1 MDSENNNFKKWNEL
15 KEGDTIYYFD
25 HGKLHEQVVHSVE
38 EKTDRREYS
47 YGFTRTISETK
58 YLVIKAGRSSEIKI
72 YEYEYKMSWHHAYY
86 FTRYT
91 CKEAA
96 LWNLKERYKY
106 NNEKAERLRKKYE
119 KYAKLTEKYSN
130 IINDIEKTLSDH

>member
-1 MDSENNNFKKWNEL
+1 MYNENNNFKKWNEV

-38 EKTDRREYS
+38 EKGNVHS
-47 YGFTRTISETK
+47 YGYGGHITTYYSE
-58 YLVIKAGRSSEIKI
+58 YILIKAGRGSEIKI
-72 YEYEYKMSWHHAYY
+72 YASEYNMSLYIDSC

-96 LWNLKERYKY
+96 IWNLKERHKHY
-106 NNEKAERLRKKYE
+106 NAKTERLRKHYE

-130 IINDIEKTLSDH
+130 VINDIEKTLNGN